1 MVIKLNNS
9 TDKGKM
15 NNNSD
20 VDFYKDDNW
29 LKTCIEGILFISES
43 PVKLA
48 DISYTLKVPENK
60 INKIIK
66 LLENEYIEQNRGF
79 ILKRVARGFRFY
91 SNPVIRNILKKFVK
105 SNIRTHISQAA
116 IETLAIIS
124 YKQPVTRTQIA
135 EIRGVRTESV
145 ILTLVSKGLIKE
157 VGKLKEPGN
166 PIIYRTTDKFL
177 ELLGID
183 RLKNLPPL
191 EDFKEN
197 GGN

>member
-1 MVIKLNNS
+1 MNNS

-15 NNNSD
+15 SNNGD

-60 INKIIK
+60 INKIIN

-79 ILKRVARGFRFY
+79 ILRRVARGFRFY
-91 SNPVIRNILKKFVK
+91 SNPVIRDILKKFVK
-105 SNIRTHISQAA
+105 SNIRTHLSQAA
-116 IETLAIIS
+116 IETLAIVS

>member
-1 MVIKLNNS
+1 
-9 TDKGKM
+9 M
-15 NNNSD
+15 NNNGD

-91 SNPVIRNILKKFVK
+91 SNPVIRDILKKFVK

>member
-1 MVIKLNNS
+1 LNNS

-15 NNNSD
+15 NNNGD

-91 SNPVIRNILKKFVK
+91 SNPVIRDILKKFVK

>member
-1 MVIKLNNS
+1 MNNS
-9 TDKGKM
+9 TDKSKI
-15 NNNSD
+15 NNNDD

-29 LKTCIEGILFISES
+29 LRTCIEGILFISES

-91 SNPVIRNILKKFVK
+91 SNPVIRDILKKFVK
-105 SNIRTHISQAA
+105 SNIRTHLSQAA
-116 IETLAIIS
+116 IETLAIVT
-124 YKQPVTRTQIA
+124 YKQPITRTQIA

-145 ILTLVSKGLIKE
+145 ILTLTGKGLIKE

-183 RLKNLPPL
+183 RLKSLPPL

-197 GGN
+197 GEN

>member
-1 MVIKLNNS
+1 LNNS
-9 TDKGKM
+9 TDKSKI
-15 NNNSD
+15 NNNGD

-29 LKTCIEGILFISES
+29 LRTCIEGILFISES

-66 LLENEYIEQNRGF
+66 ILEKEYIEQNRGF

-91 SNPVIRNILKKFVK
+91 SNPVIRDILKKFVK
-105 SNIRTHISQAA
+105 SNIRTHLSQAA
-116 IETLAIIS
+116 IETLAITV

-145 ILTLVSKGLIKE
+145 ILTLIDKGLIKE

-183 RLKNLPPL
+183 RLKSLPPL

-197 GGN
+197 GEN

>member
-1 MVIKLNNS
+1 MNNS
-9 TDKGKM
+9 TDKSKM
-15 NNNSD
+15 NNNGD

-29 LKTCIEGILFISES
+29 LRTCIEGILFISES

-48 DISYTLKVPENK
+48 DISYTLKVSENK

-91 SNPVIRNILKKFVK
+91 SNPVIRDILKKFVK
-105 SNIRTHISQAA
+105 SNIRTHLSQAA
-116 IETLAIIS
+116 IETLAIVA

-197 GGN
+197 GGS

>member
-1 MVIKLNNS
+1 MNNS
-9 TDKGKM
+9 TDKSKM
-15 NNNSD
+15 NNNDD

-29 LKTCIEGILFISES
+29 LRTCIEGILFISES

-66 LLENEYIEQNRGF
+66 LLEKEYIEQNRGF

-91 SNPVIRNILKKFVK
+91 SNPVIRDILKKFVK
-105 SNIRTHISQAA
+105 SNIRTHLSQAA
-116 IETLAIIS
+116 IETLAIVT
-124 YKQPVTRTQIA
+124 YKQPITRTQIA

-145 ILTLVSKGLIKE
+145 ILTLVNKGLIKE

-166 PIIYRTTDKFL
+166 PIIYRTTNKFL

-183 RLKNLPPL
+183 RLKSLPPL
-191 EDFKEN
+191 EDFKKNGEN
-197 GGN
+197 

>member
-1 MVIKLNNS
+1 MNNS

-15 NNNSD
+15 NNNGD

-48 DISYTLKVPENK
+48 DISYTLKVSENK

-91 SNPVIRNILKKFVK
+91 SNPVIRDILKKFVK

-116 IETLAIIS
+116 IETLAIVS

-183 RLKNLPPL
+183 KLKNLPPL

>member
-1 MVIKLNNS
+1 MNNS

-15 NNNSD
+15 NNNGD

-91 SNPVIRNILKKFVK
+91 SNPVIRDILKKFVK

-183 RLKNLPPL
+183 KLKNLPPL

>member
-1 MVIKLNNS
+1 MNNS

-15 NNNSD
+15 NNNGD

-91 SNPVIRNILKKFVK
+91 SNPVIRDILKKFVK

-135 EIRGVRTESV
+135 EIRGMRTESV

-183 RLKNLPPL
+183 KLKNLPPL

>member
-1 MVIKLNNS
+1 MNNS
-9 TDKGKM
+9 TDKSKI
-15 NNNSD
+15 NNNGD

-29 LKTCIEGILFISES
+29 LRTCIEGILFISES

-66 LLENEYIEQNRGF
+66 ILENEYIEQNRGF

-91 SNPVIRNILKKFVK
+91 SNPVIRDILKKFVK
-105 SNIRTHISQAA
+105 SNIRTHLSQAA
-116 IETLAIIS
+116 IETLAIAA

-145 ILTLVSKGLIKE
+145 ILTLVGKGLIKE

-183 RLKNLPPL
+183 RLKSLPPL

-197 GGN
+197 GEN